1 MSKPTTTEAMADII
15 KQARA
20 MIPFDLSFDG
30 FCVGECDRCPQKLLE
45 VLETDLAI
53 WEARLKK
60 GVIPNL
66 GDVHMLAKN
75 CKDVYGILQNK
86 DFVGCKPIDPNKDK
100 AEA

>member
-15 KQARA
+15 KQARV
-20 MIPFDLSFDG
+20 MIPFNLSFDG

-66 GDVHMLAKN
+66 GDVHTLAKN
-75 CKDVYGILQNK
+75 CKDVYDILQNK
-86 DFVGCKPIDPNKDK
+86 DFIGCKPIDPDSPKD
-100 AEA
+100 